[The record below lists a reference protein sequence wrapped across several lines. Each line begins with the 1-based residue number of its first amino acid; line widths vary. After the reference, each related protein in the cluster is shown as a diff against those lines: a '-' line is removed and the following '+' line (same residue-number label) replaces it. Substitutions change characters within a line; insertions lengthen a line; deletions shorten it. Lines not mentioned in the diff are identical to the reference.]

1 MKINKKQ
8 IGDVGIRLKPDEPN
22 LLENYTKFLKRTRKK
37 KRKKKK
43 KKKQTVK
50 SIEIHKKKDPFLIV
64 ESDNKDKKD
73 EKDDKDE
80 KPDKKDEKPDKKD
93 EIKKDK
99 KPEKPEKPEI
109 KKVKI
114 EKGPQDLSE
123 KDPNV
128 KKLVIT
134 ASTEPDQKKKGSQ
147 IKLE

>member
-73 EKDDKDE
+73 D
-80 KPDKKDEKPDKKD
+80 KPDKKDDKPDKKD
-93 EIKKDK
+93 DK
-99 KPEKPEKPEI
+99 PDKKPEI
-109 KKVKI
+109 KKVKV
-114 EKGPQDLSE
+114 EKSPQDLSE

-134 ASTEPDQKKKGSQ
+134 ASTEPDQKKKGTQ

>member
-73 EKDDKDE
+73 D
-80 KPDKKDEKPDKKD
+80 KPDKKDDKPDKKD
-93 EIKKDK
+93 DKPDKKDDK
-99 KPEKPEKPEI
+99 DDKPDKKPEI
-109 KKVKI
+109 KKVKV
-114 EKGPQDLSE
+114 EKSPQDLSE

-134 ASTEPDQKKKGSQ
+134 ASTEPDQKKKGTQ

>member
-8 IGDVGIRLKPDEPN
+8 IGNVGIRLKPDEPN

-43 KKKQTVK
+43 KKKKTVK

-64 ESDNKDKKD
+64 ESDKKDDKKDKKD
-73 EKDDKDE
+73 DDKD
-80 KPDKKDEKPDKKD
+80 KKDDDKDKKDDD
-93 EIKKDK
+93 KDK
-99 KPEKPEKPEI
+99 ESEPEI
-109 KKVKI
+109 KKVKV

-134 ASTEPDQKKKGSQ
+134 ASTEPDQKKKGHQ

>member
-1 MKINKKQ
+1 MKINKKRL
-8 IGDVGIRLKPDEPN
+8 GDVGIRLKPDEPN
-22 LLENYTKFLKRTRKK
+22 ILENYTKFLKRTRKK

-64 ESDNKDKKD
+64 ESDK
-73 EKDDKDE
+73 KDDKDD
-80 KPDKKDEKPDKKD
+80 KPDKKDK
-93 EIKKDK
+93 
-99 KPEKPEKPEI
+99 KPEI